1 VAFMDAVEL
10 NPADKAKVYHRNA
23 ERVFHIKPV

>member
-1 VAFMDAVEL
+1 MDAVEL
-10 NPADKAKVYHRNA
+10 NPEDKAKLYHRNA